1 MKLIHSLYKRK
12 SKTQKADCIKL
23 LVVILLLGML
33 SCAAHQQAKGFP
45 DYESFV
51 QTYSKTA
58 PQIAEIYGQYS
69 AENSG
74 KRVRSNFNLLLEPG
88 NRAYIEILDPSDRL
102 VHAVSLTRNQI
113 CLLWPADQTY
123 VQEDATPENIKAI
136 LGLPVNP
143 DDALQLIAG
152 RGLNFSEWR
161 QTRILKDGWD
171 LSRGTFSGKITAR
184 QNLSK
189 IETITSGG
197 TFLTFYDGY
206 QFLDNQSRPTRI
218 RFEVPD
224 RKIIL
229 ELRVNKYI
237 PRTEEPT
244 PDLFD
249 LKLSAN
255 SRKLNLHEIYH
266 GKPLLLD

>member
-1 MKLIHSLYKRK
+1 MKLIHSLYERR
-12 SKTQKADCIKL
+12 SKIQKPDCIKL
-23 LVVILLLGML
+23 LAVILVSGIL
-33 SCAAHQQAKGFP
+33 SCTAHHQAKGLP

-51 QTYSKTA
+51 QSYSKTA

-69 AENSG
+69 AEQSG

-102 VHAVSLTRNQI
+102 VHAMSLTRNHI
-113 CLLWPADQTY
+113 CLLWPADQSY
-123 VQEDATPENIKAI
+123 VQEEATPENIKAI
-136 LGLPVNP
+136 IGLPVNP

-161 QTRILKDGWD
+161 QTKILKDGWD
-171 LSRGTFSGKITAR
+171 LMRGTFSGKITAKE
-184 QNLSK
+184 NLSK

-197 TFLTFYDGY
+197 TFFTFYDGY

-224 RKIIL
+224 RKISL

-237 PRTEEPT
+237 PRTEELT
-244 PDLFD
+244 ADLFD
-249 LKLSAN
+249 LKLSSN